1 MSRNDYHIRG
11 SRMAVVLGKRGGTRT
26 SRAVDWPGPPPV
38 PWRGGVDRLRY
49 TPPTD
54 CDLRQQQ
61 RHTRTDA
68 DRRQRQPHRQ
78 TQRQMD
84 RIRAKQERHE
94 NGEKRTNKGFER
106 LTEKGIAYLRLDCFP
121 LGCPPGSLNSRSS
134 WRRQK
139 LLRWSSRRGCAETC
153 VRWSSRRRE
162 EKGRE

>member
-1 MSRNDYHIRG
+1 MGQQCDGEGLRTRGLRTRRVMVCGETARDGGERERSRHRQTATY
-11 SRMAVVLGKRGGTRT
+11 AT
-26 SRAVDWPGPPPV
+26 
-38 PWRGGVDRLRY
+38 DRLRY

-139 LLRWSSRRGCAETC
+139 LLRWSSRRP
-153 VRWSSRRRE
+153 RRDLRE
-162 EKGRE
+162 ME

>member
-1 MSRNDYHIRG
+1 MRRRG
-11 SRMAVVLGKRGGTRT
+11 APNE
-26 SRAVDWPGPPPV
+26 RAPNSTCHGLRRDGEGRRRERAITPPTATYAT
-38 PWRGGVDRLRY
+38 DRLRY

-106 LTEKGIAYLRLDCFP
+106 LTEKGVAYLRLDCFP

-139 LLRWSSRRGCAETC
+139 LLRWRRQ
-153 VRWSSRRRE
+153 
-162 EKGRE
+162 

>member
-1 MSRNDYHIRG
+1 MGQQCDGEGLRTRGLRTRRVMVCGETARDGGERERSRHRQTATY
-11 SRMAVVLGKRGGTRT
+11 AT
-26 SRAVDWPGPPPV
+26 
-38 PWRGGVDRLRY
+38 DRLRY

-106 LTEKGIAYLRLDCFP
+106 LTEKRIAFRWMIRRMGESERRERYAQAATREERCTDKLRLDCFP
-121 LGCPPGSLNSRSS
+121 LGCPPGSLNSGGE
-134 WRRQK
+134 Q
-139 LLRWSSRRGCAETC
+139 
-153 VRWSSRRRE
+153 
-162 EKGRE
+162 